1 MFFEFNDGVLQ
12 ISLST
17 IVDDSTRICLS
28 VKKMEKIILEEEIIR
43 RTDFFKLLGMLEAF
57 ADNIEDL

>member
-17 IVDDSTRICLS
+17 IADDSTRICLS